1 MILSMFIFYLCLKQQ
16 DKHCIRHYDCDYDC
30 DYDKKIRYKYRPL
43 YFTPSS
49 PAPDFAQCPPN
60 PSELLFLVVTKTFLL
75 ARYLRGEETIYISK
89 PFFRGSVNKFG
100 ATKLHPSRAL
110 LAKRAIHPRNYQLEE
125 WYSAVSQ

>member
-1 MILSMFIFYLCLKQQ
+1 MGFIYITL
-16 DKHCIRHYDCDYDC
+16 
-30 DYDKKIRYKYRPL
+30 L
-43 YFTPSS
+43 YFTPIS
-49 PAPDFAQCPPN
+49 PAPYFAQCPPN

-100 ATKLHPSRAL
+100 ATKLHP
-110 LAKRAIHPRNYQLEE
+110 RNNQLEE